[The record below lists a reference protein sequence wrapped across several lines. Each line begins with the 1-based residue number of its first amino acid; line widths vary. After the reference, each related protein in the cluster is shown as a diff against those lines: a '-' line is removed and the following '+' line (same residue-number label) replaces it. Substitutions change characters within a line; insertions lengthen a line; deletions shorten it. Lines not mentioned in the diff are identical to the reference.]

1 MVFAFVV
8 MLFVSALF
16 CFLAH
21 TKNSMAVFG
30 SAACAFAAHYAKTYP
45 IFQNLK
51 QQFAGDV
58 KVM

>member
-1 MVFAFVV
+1 MTAFE
-8 MLFVSALF
+8 
-16 CFLAH
+16 
-21 TKNSMAVFG
+21 

-51 QQFAGDV
+51 QQFARDV